1 MKLIVGLGNPGKKY
15 EQTRHN
21 IGFMVIDS
29 LSQKYNITMTEKS
42 KFKGIIGQTNIGNE
56 SVILLKPTTYMNLS
70 GESILAVKQFY
81 NINDTDILVIY
92 DDLDLV
98 SGKIRI
104 RQKGSAG
111 GHNGLKSIIQNLG
124 NQNFHRLKIGIDR
137 SERIPVVDYVLGKF
151 TKEQLPHI
159 EQAIELSVNA
169 VNDWIVQE
177 IIYVMNKYN

>member
-29 LSQKYNITMTEKS
+29 LSKKYNVTMTEKN
-42 KFKGIIGQTNIGNE
+42 KFKGIIGQTTIG
-56 SVILLKPTTYMNLS
+56 SQPVILLKPTTYMNLS

-81 NINDTDILVIY
+81 NIDSNDILVIY
-92 DDLDLV
+92 DDLDLS
-98 SGKIRI
+98 SGKIRF

-111 GHNGLKSIIQNLG
+111 GHNGIKSIIQSLG
-124 NQNFHRLKIGIDR
+124 TQNFHRLKIGIDR

-151 TKEQLPHI
+151 TKEQIPHI
-159 EQAIELSVNA
+159 EQAINLSVDA
-169 VNDWIVQE
+169 VYDWTVQE
-177 IIYVMNKYN
+177 IVYVMNKFN